1 MLTKNAKYG
10 LTLTLIELNIVW
22 EEVGGVESAFHYIFG
37 TKNHNLHF
45 LVKIFGGFSEPF
57 LRVLVGLT
65 INELHSTTSSLN
77 FTGNAIYVG
86 NTEDLYI

>member
-1 MLTKNAKYG
+1 MCRRRLTKRGCNFLGTAF
-10 LTLTLIELNIVW
+10 LVFPTL
-22 EEVGGVESAFHYIFG
+22 FG

-57 LRVLVGLT
+57 LRFLVGLT

-86 NTEDLYI
+86 NTEDMYI